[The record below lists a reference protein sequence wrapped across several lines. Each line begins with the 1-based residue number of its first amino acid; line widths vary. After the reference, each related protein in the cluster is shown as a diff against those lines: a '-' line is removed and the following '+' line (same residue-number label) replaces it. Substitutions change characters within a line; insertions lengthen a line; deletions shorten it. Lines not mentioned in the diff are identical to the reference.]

1 MVFSGEILAHK
12 CSVNGSNEASNSFI
26 NKIQRTKFDSSTGRQ
41 HDSSL
46 LFIKHGRHPEQT
58 SNQILVRDLGLP
70 HREENTCDSKNIYQ
84 PQQSKS
90 RVGILALP
98 GQQQMEAFP
107 NCFQTILKLFRES
120 IIGPVCFQISPPTA
134 TIHSLAITP
143 STCSNR
149 CISIGL

>member
-70 HREENTCDSKNIYQ
+70 NREENTCDSKIYTSLSNQ
-84 PQQSKS
+84 RAEWESWHFQDNS
-90 RVGILALP
+90 RW
-98 GQQQMEAFP
+98 
-107 NCFQTILKLFRES
+107 KLF
-120 IIGPVCFQISPPTA
+120 PTVFKQF
-134 TIHSLAITP
+134 
-143 STCSNR
+143 
-149 CISIGL
+149 